1 MTNRFFQRAKLTP
14 PQNSYTSSFLFE
26 VNNERFRK
34 FNSEFEAA
42 LLELES
48 NHNCDSQTSVRCDS
62 VLPNLAGTN
71 SALANTLQV
80 KELNSTTDEFDF
92 PVDARWI

>member
-1 MTNRFFQRAKLTP
+1 MTNRFLQRARLTP

-48 NHNCDSQTSVRCDS
+48 NYNCDS